1 MEVEAQWQNA
11 PFFHEIAE
19 ALGVTTTQIMAAT
32 PRGTA
37 VFALF
42 TMTEDPDDDLVYSAV
57 LDRDADQILVVVGE
71 PKAHPGM
78 WGEILKRAEEELP
91 GVIEQ
96 ALKDADEESQ

>member
-1 MEVEAQWQNA
+1 MVEAEWHNA

-19 ALGVTTTQIMAAT
+19 ALGTTTTHIMAAT

-42 TMTEDPDDDLVYSAV
+42 TKTLDPEDDLVYSTL
-57 LDRDADQILVVVGE
+57 LDRDADGILVVVGE

-78 WGEILKRAEEELP
+78 WGEILKKAEEELP

-96 ALKDADEESQ
+96 ALEDEES